1 MDFGPRSAVCG
12 LWSLNHPQ
20 PFYTSWRLA
29 RSSGQRLC
37 YNSILMLNSV
47 ETTPPTT
54 FSVRA
59 IKNIAISPRLVIAA
73 GLVALF
79 VAIPLVYIFVRAF
92 SAEPDAWSRLFQTR
106 IWKLLGNTLL
116 LVLAVTG
123 GAVVTGVS
131 MAWLTERTDLPGRK
145 VFRWMLA
152 MPLAIPAYIG
162 GIVHL
167 ALLRP
172 RGGIIPQVLE
182 RVFGQPIPTPSP
194 IGFWGA
200 TFILTLFM
208 FPYVYLLS
216 GAAFRSLHASLEE
229 ASRVFGRTPLQTF
242 FHVTLPALRPGLM
255 AGALLVALDILA
267 EYGTVALLRYETFSS
282 AIFVQLSGRYD
293 RSSASVLSGILVAL
307 AILILWG
314 ELRLQGR
321 ARFTQMESAWRP
333 APVIALGKWRVP
345 ALLLAMG
352 IVFASLIVPVAVLLV
367 WSVQAL
373 LDPQTLA
380 VIVRT
385 GSQGFGSYVWNSL
398 WSSGLAA
405 LIAVIFSLPVALL
418 AVRYPN
424 RFSRFVSR
432 LCQVGYAIPGV
443 VIALS
448 LVLLVNRALPILYAT
463 PLVVVIAYVLRHMP
477 QAVRASESALN
488 QLSPSLEEASRT
500 LGRTSLQ
507 TLVQV
512 TLPLILPG
520 LLAGG
525 SLVFLTSLKEL
536 PATLLLRPPGF
547 DTLAVRVWVWAGE
560 GFYVPAAPAALL
572 LVIASAL
579 PLSFLLR
586 REQIFK

>member
-1 MDFGPRSAVCG
+1 METVHTDHA
-12 LWSLNHPQ
+12 HP
-20 PFYTSWRLA
+20 TRMKALS
-29 RSSGQRLC
+29 
-37 YNSILMLNSV
+37 
-47 ETTPPTT
+47 
-54 FSVRA
+54 
-59 IKNIAISPRLVIAA
+59 ISPRLAIAA

-79 VAIPLVYIFVRAF
+79 VAIPLVYIFIRAF
-92 SAEPDAWSRLFQTR
+92 GADTESWQRLLQTR

-116 LVLAVTG
+116 LVGAVTSG
-123 GAVVTGVS
+123 TLVTGVS

-145 VFRWMLA
+145 IFRWMLV

-162 GIVHL
+162 GIVYL

-172 RGGIIPQVLE
+172 RGGYIPQVLE
-182 RVFGQPIPTPSP
+182 NIFGQSVFTPSP
-194 IGFWGA
+194 LGFFGA
-200 TFILTLFM
+200 AFILTLFTY
-208 FPYVYLLS
+208 PYVYLLS

-229 ASRVFGRTPLQTF
+229 AARTFGRTPFQTLF
-242 FHVTLPALRPGLM
+242 QVTLPALRPGLA

-293 RSSASVLSGILVAL
+293 RSAASVLSGILVTL
-307 AILILWG
+307 AILILWS
-314 ELRLQGR
+314 ELRLQGQ
-321 ARFTQMESAWRP
+321 ARFTQMESNWRP
-333 APVIALGKWRVP
+333 APLTLLGKWRFP
-345 ALLLAMG
+345 AFLLVMG
-352 IVFASLIVPVAVLLV
+352 VISASLLIPVAVLVV
-367 WSVQAL
+367 WSIQAF
-373 LDPQTLA
+373 LDLQTLTT
-380 VIVRT
+380 IFHT

-405 LIAVIFSLPVALL
+405 LIAVLFSLPVALL

-424 RFSRFVSR
+424 RFSRFISR
-432 LCQVGYAIPGV
+432 FCQVGYAIPGV

-448 LVLLVNRALPILYAT
+448 LVLFVNRILPFLYAT
-463 PLVVVIAYVLRHMP
+463 PFVIVIAYVLRHMP
-477 QAVRASESALN
+477 QAIRASESALN

-507 TLVQV
+507 TLFQV

-525 SLVFLTSLKEL
+525 SLVFITSLKEL

-560 GFYVPAAPAALL
+560 GFYLQAAPAALL
-572 LVIASAL
+572 LVLISAV

-586 REQIFK
+586 REKIFK

>member
-1 MDFGPRSAVCG
+1 VIK
-12 LWSLNHPQ
+12 
-20 PFYTSWRLA
+20 TLA
-29 RSSGQRLC
+29 
-37 YNSILMLNSV
+37 
-47 ETTPPTT
+47 TT
-54 FSVRA
+54 FSFRSLR
-59 IKNIAISPRLVIAA
+59 ITSISPRLLIAA

-79 VAIPLVYIFVRAF
+79 VAVPLVYIFIRAVT
-92 SAEPDAWSRLFQTR
+92 AEPEAWIRLMQTR
-106 IWKLLGNTLL
+106 IWKLFGNTLA
-116 LVLAVTG
+116 LVAAVTV
-123 GAVVTGVS
+123 GAMLTGVT

-145 VFRWMLA
+145 IFRWMLA
-152 MPLAIPAYIG
+152 MPLAVPAYIG

-172 RGGIIPQVLE
+172 RGGIIPKFLE
-182 RVFGQPIPTPSP
+182 ELFGQPVWTPSP
-194 IGFWGA
+194 LGFWGA
-200 TFILTLFM
+200 AFILTLFM

-216 GAAFRSLHASLEE
+216 GAAFRTLHASLEE
-229 ASRVFGRTPLQTF
+229 ASRVFGRTPIQTLF
-242 FHVTLPALRPGLM
+242 QVTLPALRPGLT

-293 RSSASVLSGILVAL
+293 RSAASVLSGILVAL
-307 AILILWG
+307 AILILWS

-321 ARFTQMESAWRP
+321 ARFTQMESNWRP
-333 APVIALGKWRVP
+333 APVLLLGKWRILAFLLVLGVVSSSLLVP
-345 ALLLAMG
+345 
-352 IVFASLIVPVAVLLV
+352 FFVLLI

-373 LDPQTLA
+373 LDVPTMQTLFH
-380 VIVRT
+380 T
-385 GSQGFGSYVWNSL
+385 GSQGFGSYIWNSL
-398 WSSGLAA
+398 WSSTAA
-405 LIAVIFSLPVALL
+405 AVIAVLLSLPVALL
-418 AVRYPN
+418 SARYPN
-424 RFSRFVSR
+424 RFSKFISR

-448 LVLLVNRALPILYAT
+448 LVLLVNRTVPFLYAT
-463 PLVVVIAYVLRHMP
+463 PFVVVIAYVLRHMP

-507 TLVQV
+507 TLMQV

-536 PATLLLRPPGF
+536 PATLLLRPAGF

-560 GFYVPAAPAALL
+560 GFYFQAAPAALL
-572 LVIASAL
+572 LVLVSAL

>member
-1 MDFGPRSAVCG
+1 M
-12 LWSLNHPQ
+12 
-20 PFYTSWRLA
+20 
-29 RSSGQRLC
+29 
-37 YNSILMLNSV
+37 
-47 ETTPPTT
+47 ET
-54 FSVRA
+54 VRA
-59 IKNIAISPRLVIAA
+59 NNFSLHKLRTKPISPRLAFAA

-79 VAIPLVYIFVRAF
+79 VAIPLVYIFIRALG
-92 SAEPDAWSRLFQTR
+92 AEAEAWQRLLQTR

-116 LVLAVTG
+116 LLVAVTG
-123 GAVVTGVS
+123 GALLTGVS
-131 MAWLTERTDLPGRK
+131 MALLTERTDLPGK
-145 VFRWMLA
+145 KIFRWLLA

-172 RGGIIPQVLE
+172 RGGLIPQTLE
-182 RVFGQPIPTPSP
+182 KIFGEPVSTPSP
-194 IGFWGA
+194 LGFWGA
-200 TFILTLFM
+200 AFILTLFTY
-208 FPYVYLLS
+208 PYVYLLS

-229 ASRVFGRTPLQTF
+229 AARTFGRTPMQTL
-242 FHVTLPALRPGLM
+242 FHVTLPALRPGLT

-293 RSSASVLSGILVAL
+293 RSAASVLSGILVTL
-307 AILILWG
+307 AIIIFWG
-314 ELRLQGR
+314 EIRLQGG
-321 ARFTQMESAWRP
+321 ARFTQMEGNWRP
-333 APVIALGKWRVP
+333 APAMSLGKWRMPAFLLVAGVVSASLLVP
-345 ALLLAMG
+345 VIVLLA
-352 IVFASLIVPVAVLLV
+352 
-367 WSVQAL
+367 WSIQAF
-373 LDPQTLA
+373 LDPLTLST
-380 VIVRT
+380 VFRT

-398 WSSGLAA
+398 WSSILAA
-405 LIAVIFSLPVALL
+405 LIAVTLSLPVALL
-418 AVRYPN
+418 SVRYPS
-424 RFSRFVSR
+424 RFSKFISRF
-432 LCQVGYAIPGV
+432 CQVGYAIPGV

-448 LVLLVNRALPILYAT
+448 LVLFVNRVLPFLYAT
-463 PLVVVIAYVLRHMP
+463 PFVVVIAYVLRHMP

-507 TLVQV
+507 TLIHV

-547 DTLAVRVWVWAGE
+547 DTLAVRVWIWAGE
-560 GFYVPAAPAALL
+560 GFYFQAAPAALL
-572 LVIASAL
+572 LVLVSAL
-579 PLSFLLR
+579 PLYFLLR